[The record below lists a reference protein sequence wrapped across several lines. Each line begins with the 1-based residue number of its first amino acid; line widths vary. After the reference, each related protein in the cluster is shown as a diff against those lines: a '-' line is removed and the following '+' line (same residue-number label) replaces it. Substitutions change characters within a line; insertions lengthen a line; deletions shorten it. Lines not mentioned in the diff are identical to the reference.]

1 MELVN
6 LTMNGI
12 ALQVPSHYTILEAAR
27 EAGIKIPTLCFLKDL
42 NETGACRVCVVE
54 VEGARSLVTACN
66 MKVSEGMKVHTH
78 SSKVLDSRRMTV
90 ELLLANHNVECTTC
104 VRNHNCELKQLS
116 NDLGCTGRHFKGERR
131 ETIYR
136 DDSYSIVRD
145 TSKCILCGRCV
156 AACREKAG
164 VEVLAFNQ
172 RGFKTYI
179 GPAFEACM
187 DDAGCIHCGQ
197 CIAACPTA
205 ALQEHSNINQVV
217 EAINDPNKMVV
228 FQVAPAVRAALGEEF
243 NLPIGTC
250 VTGKIA
256 AALRRIGG
264 PSSKVFDTNF
274 SADLT
279 IMEEAYELVNRIQQG
294 GVLPMITS
302 CSPGWIRLA
311 EQYMP
316 DVLPHLSTCKS
327 PQQMFGAILKS
338 YWAEKKN
345 IDKSSIY
352 CVSVMPCVAK
362 KTELKREELAV
373 NGIADVDASITTRE
387 LARMIRMYG
396 LDFNA
401 LPDETFD
408 QPLGEYSGAGT
419 IFGATGGVMEA
430 ALRTAADVLSGQSL
444 EQIEYEAVRGV
455 EGVKEAT
462 LTVGDLTLNVAVIHG
477 GKQAL
482 ETVNQLLTSDK
493 PYHFIE
499 VMGCSG
505 GCVAG
510 GGQPHIPAH
519 LFNKGL
525 DIREERAKALY
536 EDDKAQVIRK
546 SHENPVIQNVYAEYL
561 GTPNSH
567 LAHELLHTHYEKK
580 DLYIKKLNETN

>member
-1 MELVN
+1 MGLVN
-6 LTMNGI
+6 ITLNGR
-12 ALQVPSHYTILEAAR
+12 ALQVPSNYTILEAAK

-66 MKVSEGMKVHTH
+66 MKVYEGMKVQTH
-78 SSKVLDSRRMTV
+78 SSKVLNSRKMTV

-104 VRNHNCELKQLS
+104 VRNHNCELKELS
-116 NDLGCTGRHFKGERR
+116 NDLGCSGHHFKGERR

-205 ALQEHSNINQVV
+205 ALQENSSINEVV
-217 EAINDPNKMVV
+217 AAINDSSKTVV

-243 NLPIGTC
+243 GLPIGTC

-264 PSSKVFDTNF
+264 VNAKVFDTNF

-279 IMEEAYELVNRIQQG
+279 IMEEAYELLDRIQNG
-294 GVLPMITS
+294 GTLPMITS
-302 CSPGWIRLA
+302 CSPGWIRLV
-311 EQYMP
+311 EQYLP
-316 DVLPHLSTCKS
+316 TALPHLSTCKS

-338 YWAEKKN
+338 YWAEKN
-345 IDKSSIY
+345 NVDKSSIY

-362 KTELKREELAV
+362 KSELKRDELEV
-373 NGIADVDASITTRE
+373 SGIRDVDASITTRE
-387 LARMIRMYG
+387 LARLIRMYG
-396 LDFNA
+396 LDFNS
-401 LPDETFD
+401 LPDEEFD
-408 QPLGEYSGAGT
+408 HPLGEYSGAGT

-444 EQIEYEAVRGV
+444 DSIEYEAVRGIQ
-455 EGVKEAT
+455 GVKESSI
-462 LTVGDLTLNVAVIHG
+462 TVGDLTLNVAVIHG
-477 GKQAL
+477 GKQAI
-482 ETVNQLLTSDK
+482 ETINQLLESEK

-510 GGQPHIPAH
+510 GGQPHIRAH

-525 DIREERAKALY
+525 DIRSERAKALY
-536 EDDKAQVIRK
+536 EDDRAQVIRK
-546 SHENPVIQNVYAEYL
+546 SHENPVIQKVYEEYL

-567 LAHELLHTHYEKK
+567 IAHELLHTHYSKK
-580 DLYIKKLNETN
+580 DLYTKKLNETK